1 MGLIGCNVYGAWI
14 GNRKGNTMENTN
26 EVTTVNQVADGV
38 SIEFDTTKGTTE
50 VNAENSVTMSK
61 ADFNKAIQS
70 AEDKLRGK
78 YSKEIKEL
86 KDKIQELT
94 PVQKSQAEIDLENR
108 IAALEESERN
118 IAAQKRRLDVQ
129 ENLSNKGVD
138 KALVD
143 YLKDDADV
151 DALVNIIDGIV
162 KSRMK
167 SNGYVPTEHSSD
179 EKVTPEEFKRM
190 TYSQKVELSERSPE
204 LFKRLSS
211 RR

>member
-1 MGLIGCNVYGAWI
+1 
-14 GNRKGNTMENTN
+14 MENTN

-38 SIEFDTTKGTTE
+38 SMKIDTTKGTE
-50 VNAENSVTMSK
+50 VNTEDSVTMSK
-61 ADFNKAIQS
+61 ADFDKAIQS

-179 EKVTPEEFKRM
+179 EKVTPEEFKKM
-190 TYSQKVELSERSPE
+190 TYSQKLELSERSPE
-204 LFKRLSS
+204 LFKRLSCVNGS
-211 RR
+211 FLFEKL

>member
-1 MGLIGCNVYGAWI
+1 
-14 GNRKGNTMENTN
+14 MENTN

-38 SIEFDTTKGTTE
+38 SMKIDTTKGTE
-50 VNAENSVTMSK
+50 VNTEDSVTMSK
-61 ADFNKAIQS
+61 ADFDKAIQS

-151 DALVNIIDGIV
+151 DALINIIDGIV

-179 EKVTPEEFKRM
+179 EKVTPEEFKKM
-190 TYSQKVELSERSPE
+190 TYSQKLELSERSPE

>member
-1 MGLIGCNVYGAWI
+1 
-14 GNRKGNTMENTN
+14 MENTN

-129 ENLSNKGVD
+129 ENLSNKDVD

>member
-1 MGLIGCNVYGAWI
+1 
-14 GNRKGNTMENTN
+14 MENTN

-118 IAAQKRRLDVQ
+118 IAVQKRRLDVQ

-167 SNGYVPTEHSSD
+167 SNSYVPTEHSSD
-179 EKVTPEEFKRM
+179 EKVTPEEFKQM
-190 TYSQKVELSERSPE
+190 TYSQKLELSERSPE

>member
-1 MGLIGCNVYGAWI
+1 
-14 GNRKGNTMENTN
+14 MENTN
-26 EVTTVNQVADGV
+26 EITSINQVANGM
-38 SIEFDTTKGTTE
+38 SMKIDTTEGTE
-50 VNAENSVTMSK
+50 VNTEDSVTMSK
-61 ADFNKAIQS
+61 ADFDKAIQS

-118 IAAQKRRLDVQ
+118 IAAQKRRLDIQ
-129 ENLSNKGVD
+129 ENLSNKGMD

-179 EKVTPEEFKRM
+179 EKVTPEEFQKM
-190 TYSQKVELSERSPE
+190 TYSQKLELSERSPE

>member
-1 MGLIGCNVYGAWI
+1 
-14 GNRKGNTMENTN
+14 MENTN
-26 EVTTVNQVADGV
+26 EITSINQVADGV
-38 SIEFDTTKGTTE
+38 SMKIDTTKGTE
-50 VNAENSVTMSK
+50 VNTEDSVTMSK
-61 ADFNKAIQS
+61 ADFDKAIQS

-108 IAALEESERN
+108 IAALEKSERN

-179 EKVTPEEFKRM
+179 EKVTSEEFNKM
-190 TYSQKVELSERSPE
+190 TYSQKLELSERSPE

>member
-1 MGLIGCNVYGAWI
+1 
-14 GNRKGNTMENTN
+14 MENTS
-26 EVTTVNQVADGV
+26 EITSINQVADGL
-38 SIEFDTTKGTTE
+38 SIELDTTKGTE
-50 VNAENSVTMSK
+50 VNTEDSVTMSRV
-61 ADFNKAIQS
+61 DFDKAIQS

-118 IAAQKRRLDVQ
+118 IAAQKRRLDFQ
-129 ENLSNKGVD
+129 ENLCNKGVD

-167 SNGYVPTEHSSD
+167 SNSYVPTEHSSD
-179 EKVTPEEFKRM
+179 EKVTPEEFKQM
-190 TYSQKVELSERSPE
+190 TYSQKLELSERSPE

>member
-1 MGLIGCNVYGAWI
+1 
-14 GNRKGNTMENTN
+14 MENTN
-26 EVTTVNQVADGV
+26 EITSINQVADGV
-38 SIEFDTTKGTTE
+38 SMKIDTTKGTE
-50 VNAENSVTMSK
+50 VNTEDSVTMSK
-61 ADFNKAIQS
+61 ADFDKAIQS

-94 PVQKSQAEIDLENR
+94 PVQKSQAEIDLENS

-179 EKVTPEEFKRM
+179 EKVTPEEFNKM
-190 TYSQKVELSERSPE
+190 TYSQKLELSERSPE

>member
-1 MGLIGCNVYGAWI
+1 
-14 GNRKGNTMENTN
+14 MENTN

-179 EKVTPEEFKRM
+179 EKVTPEEFKKM
-190 TYSQKVELSERSPE
+190 TYSQKLELSERSPE

>member
-1 MGLIGCNVYGAWI
+1 
-14 GNRKGNTMENTN
+14 MENTN
-26 EVTTVNQVADGV
+26 EIASINQVADGL
-38 SIEFDTTKGTTE
+38 SMKIDTTKGTTE

-61 ADFNKAIQS
+61 ADFDKAIQS

-78 YSKEIKEL
+78 YSKEIQEL

>member
-1 MGLIGCNVYGAWI
+1 
-14 GNRKGNTMENTN
+14 MENTN
-26 EVTTVNQVADGV
+26 EITSINQVADGV
-38 SIEFDTTKGTTE
+38 SMKIDTIKGTE
-50 VNAENSVTMSK
+50 VNTEDSVTMSK
-61 ADFNKAIQS
+61 ADFDKAIQS

-94 PVQKSQAEIDLENR
+94 PVQKSQAEIDVENR

-129 ENLSNKGVD
+129 ENLSDKGVD

-179 EKVTPEEFKRM
+179 EKVTPEEFNKM
-190 TYSQKVELSERSPE
+190 TYSQKLELSERSPE

>member
-1 MGLIGCNVYGAWI
+1 
-14 GNRKGNTMENTN
+14 MENTN

>member
-1 MGLIGCNVYGAWI
+1 
-14 GNRKGNTMENTN
+14 MENTN
-26 EVTTVNQVADGV
+26 EITSINQVANGM
-38 SIEFDTTKGTTE
+38 SMKIDTTEGTE
-50 VNAENSVTMSK
+50 VNTEDSVTMSK
-61 ADFNKAIQS
+61 ADFDKAIQS

-179 EKVTPEEFKRM
+179 EKVTPEEFKKM
-190 TYSQKVELSERSPE
+190 TYSQKLELSERSPE

>member
-1 MGLIGCNVYGAWI
+1 
-14 GNRKGNTMENTN
+14 MENTN

-129 ENLSNKGVD
+129 ENLPNKGVD

>member
-1 MGLIGCNVYGAWI
+1 
-14 GNRKGNTMENTN
+14 MENTN

-190 TYSQKVELSERSPE
+190 TYSQKVELSEHSPE